1 MNHREN
7 LKECFQERLEATM
20 HDVKV
25 IMNQIERM
33 ESQYKSISPSV
44 IEKDLATSYCDLEL
58 SMALMAVIIR
68 KMVENQYVT
77 ITNSER
83 QDINALIHSNRLD
96 YKDGK
101 VHTNSIMNDLLDMM
115 SSKMTTN
122 NFEEFKKFLD
132 SDKKINNLK
141 RYKYISFKF
150 LVKNIMYRLKICI
163 VIYEER

>member
-1 MNHREN
+1 MLISIAGGKPSDLSMNHREN
-7 LKECFQERLEATM
+7 LKECFQERLEATK

-101 VHTNSIMNDLLDMM
+101 VMVYSRMSKESVEVAYFLTLGQRLLESLELLTKNASIYLLQ
-115 SSKMTTN
+115 
-122 NFEEFKKFLD
+122 
-132 SDKKINNLK
+132 
-141 RYKYISFKF
+141 
-150 LVKNIMYRLKICI
+150 
-163 VIYEER
+163 

>member
-7 LKECFQERLEATM
+7 LKECFKERLEATM

-101 VHTNSIMNDLLDMM
+101 VMVYSRMSKESVEVAYFLTLGQRLLE
-115 SSKMTTN
+115 SL
-122 NFEEFKKFLD
+122 E
-132 SDKKINNLK
+132 
-141 RYKYISFKF
+141 
-150 LVKNIMYRLKICI
+150 
-163 VIYEER
+163 

>member
-33 ESQYKSISPSV
+33 ESQYKSISLSV

-101 VHTNSIMNDLLDMM
+101 VMVYSRMSKESVEVAYFLTLGQRLLE
-115 SSKMTTN
+115 SL
-122 NFEEFKKFLD
+122 E
-132 SDKKINNLK
+132 
-141 RYKYISFKF
+141 
-150 LVKNIMYRLKICI
+150 
-163 VIYEER
+163 